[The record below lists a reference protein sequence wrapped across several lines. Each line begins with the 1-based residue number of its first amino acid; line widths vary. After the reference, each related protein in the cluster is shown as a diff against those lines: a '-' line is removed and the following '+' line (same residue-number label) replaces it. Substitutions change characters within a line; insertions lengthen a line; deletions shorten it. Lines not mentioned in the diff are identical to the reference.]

1 MITSHVAGAA
11 ATASTPPSTS
21 PSTSASTAAAI
32 ARLVKPRSVAVIG
45 ASADPNKTS
54 GRPVSYLT
62 RHGFGGAIYPV
73 NPKVDAIGGM
83 RCYADI
89 GSLPEVPDVGIVL
102 LGAERAHR
110 AVRELA
116 QRGTTAAIV
125 LASGYTETG
134 EEGARRQAELL
145 EAAGSMRLLGP
156 NTIGLV
162 NVTDGIPLSAS
173 GALEMEHF
181 PAGSIGVVSQSG
193 GILGALLSRAAARG
207 IGLSK
212 LVSTSNEA
220 DLDLADFIDYLADD
234 PATRVIA
241 LYVESVRHPQKFRAA
256 ALKAAAAGKPVV
268 AFKIGRSEAGARAAV
283 SHTGAMAGADRM
295 YDALFRQVGVI
306 RAQAFSDL
314 IDIPAA
320 LTTGRVLHGRRVAVL
335 TSTGG
340 AGTLVSDS
348 LGVSG
353 FETPP
358 PDAATADRLRALQQ
372 GDHAALDR
380 NPIDVTLA
388 GLQPDLLR
396 GAIRALLASPTY
408 DAVTVIVGS
417 SGLAMPALM
426 ADAINDCL
434 PESDK
439 PVLAY
444 VSPHAPQVAAVLNQ
458 RGVPAFSAPES
469 CAVALDA
476 MLHASGFARPEPG
489 VPARHDVDTADLP
502 AGPLDEAAAK
512 QLFARFGVPGVREV
526 VVDAGDAGDAGDAAV
541 AAAQGLGE
549 RVVLKILSAAITHK
563 SDVGGVAVDV
573 APQDVRARLARMR
586 DDVRERTGS
595 TPSRFLVQEMVT
607 GGVELILGMHRDAL
621 GTAILLGMGGVTAEL
636 FQDTTMRLLPAEGG
650 LSRAEAA
657 SMIRDLKTW
666 PLLDGYRGRPKA
678 DVEALADAI
687 VAFSVMTA
695 TMGAR
700 LVEAEINPV
709 FVLPAGQGVRAA
721 DGVVVLDARQY

>member
-1 MITSHVAGAA
+1 MTMPLH
-11 ATASTPPSTS
+11 ASPAS
-21 PSTSASTAAAI
+21 PRSAPDAI
-32 ARLVKPRSVAVIG
+32 ARLFAPRSVAVIG
-45 ASADPNKTS
+45 ASADPEKTA
-54 GRPVSYLT
+54 GRPVSYLM
-62 RHGFGGAIYPV
+62 RHGYAGAIYPV
-73 NPKVDAIGGM
+73 NPRVDTIGGI
-83 RCYADI
+83 RCYPDI
-89 GSLPEVPDVGIVL
+89 DSLPEIPDVGLVL
-102 LGAERAHR
+102 LGAERAHH

-116 QRGTTAAIV
+116 ARGTAAAIV

-134 EEGARRQAELL
+134 AEGARRQAELI
-145 EAAGSMRLLGP
+145 EAAGGMRLLGP

-162 NVTDGIPLSAS
+162 NVTDSIPLSAS
-173 GALEMEHF
+173 GALEMERF
-181 PAGSIGVVSQSG
+181 PAGGIGVVSQSG

-207 IGLSK
+207 VGLSK

-220 DLDLADFIDYLADD
+220 DLDLADFIDYLVDD
-234 PATRVIA
+234 PATQVIA
-241 LYVESVRHPQKFRAA
+241 LYVESVRHPETFRAA

-306 RAQAFSDL
+306 RAQTFSDL
-314 IDIPAA
+314 VDIPAA
-320 LTTGRVLHGRRVAVL
+320 LATGRVLTGRRIAVL

-348 LGVSG
+348 LGVAG

-358 PDAATADRLRALQQ
+358 PDAATAERLRALQK

-396 GAIRALLASPTY
+396 GAIRALLASPSY

-417 SGLAMPALM
+417 SGLAMPHLM

-439 PVLAY
+439 PVLAF
-444 VSPHAPQVAAVLNQ
+444 VSPHAPEVAAVLNR

-469 CAVALDA
+469 CAVAFEAMEATRRRIADDA
-476 MLHASGFARPEPG
+476 DAPPVAPR
-489 VPARHDVDTADLP
+489 VDTADLP

-512 QLFARFGVPGVREV
+512 RLFSRFGIPGVREQEV
-526 VVDAGDAGDAGDAAV
+526 ADAAQAE
-541 AAAQGLGE
+541 AAARALGD
-549 RVVLKILSAAITHK
+549 RVVLKILSSTITHK
-563 SDVGGVAVDV
+563 SDVGGVAVGV
-573 APQDVRARLARMR
+573 APEDVGTRLEAMR
-586 DDVRERTGS
+586 ETVKHHTGE
-595 TPSRFLVQEMVT
+595 TPKRFLVQEMVR

-636 FQDTTMRLLPAEGG
+636 FQDTTMRLLPPSGG
-650 LSRAEAA
+650 LTHGEALA
-657 SMIRDLKTW
+657 MIHDLKTW
-666 PLLDGYRGRPKA
+666 PLLDGYRGRPNA
-678 DVEALADAI
+678 DVAALADAI
-687 VAFSVMTA
+687 VAFSAMTA
-695 TMGAR
+695 AMGAR
-700 LVEAEINPV
+700 LAEAEINPI

-721 DGVVVLDARQY
+721 DGVAVIGP